1 MCVKKY
7 RYNAYCISYR
17 SVVECIHEI
26 LSIKGIGGASMEK
39 LHSNSNNRLYF
50 VTKDDIEN
58 KILNSKTELIMLG
71 TTAFG
76 IPWHKTKIAE
86 ELFNKYTTSNYKISI
101 IAESDASLNSDSL
114 VSGLSGDGK
123 GYPIAILT
131 ETRDNSTIK
140 LREYFIDRFSKDE
153 IEKEIKYSI
162 EPTDDICR
170 KDLDTIYEEKYIT
183 NICKELLSR
192 GKELEELL
200 KEIIDKIQNKYN
212 ELANNV
218 FNESNVFAYLLNER
232 DYFKLSQCN
241 QQYCKEIDAVVG
253 EKLKKLQTIES
264 LVGFTKEKISVSFV
278 PEIAD
283 KKNHSAQTKN
293 LRCDFEL
300 SSKKLRQFCLE
311 SVLEVLQ
318 EKERRDYK
326 LIKEYASKEAYVE
339 RNERLK
345 KFSSMPDLTQ
355 RFKIK
360 HIFHPIPVQM
370 IKIDDVYYAN
380 LDPLHCYNIDKYVYI
395 GNSALDAEEDKNRF
409 YLFEEYVNY
418 FDAFINSKYTTEE
431 TQKGNRKEI
440 IYNYRSDHVVIGQM
454 PRDSFYG
461 SENYK
466 LVMWAL
472 VFDREGKILI
482 HKRSINAKDNQG
494 MWDKSVGGHIAIT
507 DRDTISGASREIAE
521 ELYTVEEAEQGHSKN
536 SSWINTNE
544 DKIIYLGKWNEAR
557 YPNFA
562 TNLRLESDE
571 FYSFSFDS
579 RLTSQP
585 IDSMRVLP
593 DGTHIKAKCFVDLY
607 FVVTSEEFDL
617 SELKNSKYLV
627 LPPQQIK
634 EFAKTGELPKE
645 VSEKECGAFEVTP
658 DLEYII
664 NSPEWDN
671 EITKFSI
678 RVKEAFACTRK

>member
-1 MCVKKY
+1 MSKL
-7 RYNAYCISYR
+7 NFNNNQ
-17 SVVECIHEI
+17 
-26 LSIKGIGGASMEK
+26 LS
-39 LHSNSNNRLYF
+39 F
-50 VTKDDIEN
+50 VTKADIEDQ
-58 KILNSKTELIMLG
+58 ILNSSQELIMLG

-76 IPWHKTKIAE
+76 ISWNNKGLKE
-86 ELFNKYTTSNYKISI
+86 ELFNKYVKSGYRISI
-101 IAESDASLNSDSL
+101 IAESDPSLNSNSL
-114 VSGLSGDGK
+114 VSGLNRQGK
-123 GYPIAILT
+123 NYPIALLT
-131 ETRDNSTIK
+131 ETRDNSTVK
-140 LREYFIDRFSKDE
+140 LREYFIERFSKED
-153 IEKEIKYSI
+153 IDQDIISSI
-162 EPTDDICR
+162 EPIEDTFR
-170 KDLDTIYEEKYIT
+170 QVLDAVYEEKYIT
-183 NICKELLSR
+183 NICKELVSR
-192 GKELEELL
+192 GVELIDLL
-200 KEIIDKIQNKYN
+200 KAVIDKIRDKYK
-212 ELANNV
+212 ELANNI
-218 FNESNVFAYLLNER
+218 FHKSNVFKYVIEQR
-232 DYFKLSQCN
+232 DYFKLSQYN
-241 QQYCKEIDAVVG
+241 RQYCESIDDVID
-253 EKLKKLQTIES
+253 KKVKDMQTIEE
-264 LVGFTKEKISVSFV
+264 LIEFTKEKIFV
-278 PEIAD
+278 PFIPEKND
-283 KKNHSAQTKN
+283 EKKEDNKIRG
-293 LRCDFEL
+293 LKCDFEL
-300 SSKKLRQFCLE
+300 TPKKLRQFCLE

-318 EKERRDYK
+318 ENERRDYK

-339 RNERLK
+339 RNEQLK
-345 KFSSMPDLTQ
+345 KISCLPHFTQ

-360 HIFHPIPVQM
+360 TIFHSIPIQM
-370 IKIDDVYYAN
+370 IKIDNVYYAN
-380 LDPLHCYNIDKYVYI
+380 LDPLHSYDVDRFVYI
-395 GNSALDAEEDKNRF
+395 GNSSLTLEEDKNRF
-409 YLFEEYVNY
+409 HLFEEYISY
-418 FDAFINSKYTTEE
+418 FDAFINSQYTTEE
-431 TQKGNRKEI
+431 TKKGNRKEV
-440 IYNYRSDHVVIGQM
+440 IYNYRSDHAVIGQM

-536 SSWINTNE
+536 SSWINTNK

-617 SELKNSKYLV
+617 SELQNSKYLV
-627 LPPQQIK
+627 LPPEKIK
-634 EFAKTGELPKE
+634 EFAKNGILPKE
-645 VSEKECGAFEVTP
+645 VSDKECGVFEVTP

-671 EITKFSI
+671 EITKFSL
-678 RVKEAFACTRK
+678 RVKEAFACTKRDR

>member
-1 MCVKKY
+1 
-7 RYNAYCISYR
+7 
-17 SVVECIHEI
+17 
-26 LSIKGIGGASMEK
+26 ME
-39 LHSNSNNRLYF
+39 SNSNQLYF
-50 VTKDDIEN
+50 VTKADIET
-58 KILNSKTELIMLG
+58 KILNSEKELIMLG

-76 IPWHKTKIAE
+76 ISWNKNGIKE
-86 ELFNKYTTSNYKISI
+86 ELFRKYVKNDYRISI
-101 IAESDASLNSDSL
+101 IAESDPSLSSNSL
-114 VSGLSGDGK
+114 VSGLNREGK
-123 GYPIAILT
+123 NYPIAMLT

-140 LREYFIDRFSKDE
+140 LREYFIDRFSESGTDKD
-153 IEKEIKYSI
+153 IMSSI
-162 EPTDDICR
+162 EPTEDTCR
-170 KDLDTIYEEKYIT
+170 KVLDTIYEEKYIT
-183 NICKELLSR
+183 NICKELVSR
-192 GKELEELL
+192 GAELEVLL
-200 KEIIDKIQNKYN
+200 KGIIDKIQDKYK

-218 FNESNVFAYLLNER
+218 FHKSNIFNCVINER
-232 DYFKLSQCN
+232 DYFKLSQYN
-241 QQYCKEIDAVVG
+241 RQYCEGIDNAI
-253 EKLKKLQTIES
+253 EDKIKNLQTIEE
-264 LVGFTKEKISVSFV
+264 LVAFTKEKIFV
-278 PEIAD
+278 PFTPEINKEKKMAD
-283 KKNHSAQTKN
+283 NRLKTSD

-300 SSKKLRQFCLE
+300 SSKELRQFCLE
-311 SVLEVLQ
+311 GVLEMLQ

-339 RNERLK
+339 RNEQLK
-345 KFSSMPDLTQ
+345 KFSCMSNFAQ
-355 RFKIK
+355 RFRVM
-360 HIFHPIPVQM
+360 HIFHPIPIQM
-370 IKIDDVYYAN
+370 IKIDEVYYAN
-380 LDPLHCYNIDKYVYI
+380 LDPLHSYDVDKYVYI
-395 GNSALDAEEDKNRF
+395 GNSSLNSEEDKNRF
-409 YLFEEYVNY
+409 HLFEEYVSY
-418 FDAFINSKYTTEE
+418 FEAFVNSQYITEE
-431 TQKGNRKEI
+431 TKKGNRKEV
-440 IYNYRSDHVVIGQM
+440 IYNYKSNHAVIGQM

-521 ELYTVEEAEQGHSKN
+521 ELYTVEEEEQGHSKN
-536 SSWINTNE
+536 SSWINTNK

-617 SELKNSKYLV
+617 SELQNSKYLV
-627 LPPQQIK
+627 LPPQKIK
-634 EFAKTGELPKE
+634 EFAKIGELPKE
-645 VSEKECGAFEVTP
+645 ISDKECGAFEVTP

-678 RVKEAFACTRK
+678 RVKEAFACTKK

>member
-1 MCVKKY
+1 
-7 RYNAYCISYR
+7 
-17 SVVECIHEI
+17 
-26 LSIKGIGGASMEK
+26 MER
-39 LHSNSNNRLYF
+39 LNSNGNQLHF
-50 VTKDDIEN
+50 VTKNEMETE
-58 KILNSKTELIMLG
+58 ILNSKKELIMLG
-71 TTAFG
+71 TTAFRISWDKKG
-76 IPWHKTKIAE
+76 IRD
-86 ELFNKYTTSNYKISI
+86 ELFNKYVENDYRISI
-101 IAESDASLNSDSL
+101 IAESDPSLSSNSL
-114 VSGLSGDGK
+114 VSGLNEEGK
-123 GYPIAILT
+123 NYPIAMLT

-140 LREYFIDRFSKDE
+140 LREYFIDKFSRDGINKD
-153 IEKEIKYSI
+153 ITLSI
-162 EPTDDICR
+162 EPTEDTCR
-170 KDLDTIYEEKYIT
+170 NVLDANYEEKYIV
-183 NICKELLSR
+183 NICKELVSR
-192 GKELEELL
+192 GVELEILL
-200 KEIIDKIQNKYN
+200 EEIVNKIQDKYKD
-212 ELANNV
+212 LANNI
-218 FNESNVFAYLLNER
+218 FNKSNLINYVINER
-232 DYFKLSQCN
+232 DYFKLSQYN
-241 QQYCKEIDAVVG
+241 RQYYEKIDDVVG
-253 EKLKKLQTIES
+253 YKVRKLQTIEE
-264 LVGFTKEKISVSFV
+264 LIDFTKTNISVPFA
-278 PEIAD
+278 PEINSEREHRNS
-283 KKNHSAQTKN
+283 KLKMSN
-293 LRCDFEL
+293 LKCVFEL
-300 SSKKLRQFCLE
+300 SSKELRRFCLE
-311 SVLEVLQ
+311 AVLDVLQ

-339 RNERLK
+339 RNEQLK
-345 KFSSMPDLTQ
+345 KFSHMSNFTQ

-360 HIFHPIPVQM
+360 HIFHSIPIQM
-370 IKIDDVYYAN
+370 IKIDNVYYAN
-380 LDPLHCYNIDKYVYI
+380 LDPLHSYDVDKYVYI
-395 GNSALDAEEDKNRF
+395 GNSSMHSEEDEKRF
-409 YLFEEYVNY
+409 HLFEEYISYFNAFVNSQY
-418 FDAFINSKYTTEE
+418 YTEE
-431 TQKGNRKEI
+431 TKKGNRKEV
-440 IYNYRSDHVVIGQM
+440 IYNYKSDHAIIGQM

-536 SSWINTNE
+536 SSWINANK

-593 DGTHIKAKCFVDLY
+593 DGTHINAKCFVDLY

-617 SELKNSKYLV
+617 SELENSKYLV
-627 LPPQQIK
+627 LPPQKIK
-634 EFAKTGELPKE
+634 EYAKIGELPKE
-645 VSEKECGAFEVTP
+645 ASDKECGAFEVTP
-658 DLEYII
+658 DLEYMI

-678 RVKEAFACTRK
+678 RVKEAFACTKK

>member
-1 MCVKKY
+1 
-7 RYNAYCISYR
+7 
-17 SVVECIHEI
+17 
-26 LSIKGIGGASMEK
+26 MEK
-39 LHSNSNNRLYF
+39 LNSNTNQLHF
-50 VTKDDIEN
+50 VTKADIEDE
-58 KILNSKTELIMLG
+58 ILNSEKELVMLG

-76 IPWHKTKIAE
+76 ISWNKKGIREA
-86 ELFNKYTTSNYKISI
+86 LFKKYVENDYRISI
-101 IAESDASLNSDSL
+101 IAESDPSLSSNSL
-114 VSGLSGDGK
+114 VSGLSGEGK
-123 GYPIAILT
+123 SYPIAMLT

-140 LREYFIDRFSKDE
+140 LREYFIDRFSENGIDKD
-153 IEKEIKYSI
+153 IMSSI
-162 EPTDDICR
+162 EPTEDTCR
-170 KDLDTIYEEKYIT
+170 KVLDAIYEEKYVT
-183 NICKELLSR
+183 NICKELVSR
-192 GKELEELL
+192 GVELEVLL
-200 KEIIDKIQNKYN
+200 KEIFDKIQDKYK
-212 ELANNV
+212 ERANDV
-218 FNESNVFAYLLNER
+218 FHKSNIFDYVINER
-232 DYFKLSQCN
+232 DYFKLSQYN
-241 QQYCKEIDAVVG
+241 RQYCEGIDDAI
-253 EKLKKLQTIES
+253 ENKIKKLQTIEE
-264 LVGFTKEKISVSFV
+264 LVAFTREKISVPFI
-278 PEIAD
+278 PEIND
-283 KKNHSAQTKN
+283 EKKMANNKLKTSD

-300 SSKKLRQFCLE
+300 SSKELRQFCLE

-339 RNERLK
+339 RNEQLK
-345 KFSSMPDLTQ
+345 KFSCMSNFTQ
-355 RFKIK
+355 RFRIK

-370 IKIDDVYYAN
+370 IKIDNVYYAN
-380 LDPLHCYNIDKYVYI
+380 LDPLHSYDVDKYVYI
-395 GNSALDAEEDKNRF
+395 GDNSLSSEEDKKRF
-409 YLFEEYVNY
+409 HLFVEYIGY
-418 FDAFINSKYTTEE
+418 FDAFVNSQYSTEE
-431 TQKGNRKEI
+431 TKKGNRKEV
-440 IYNYRSDHVVIGQM
+440 IYNYRSDHAVIGQM

-536 SSWINTNE
+536 SSWINTNK

-627 LPPQQIK
+627 LPPQKIK
-634 EFAKTGELPKE
+634 EFAKIGELPKE
-645 VSEKECGAFEVTP
+645 VSDKECGAFEVTP

>member
-1 MCVKKY
+1 MKQL
-7 RYNAYCISYR
+7 N
-17 SVVECIHEI
+17 
-26 LSIKGIGGASMEK
+26 
-39 LHSNSNNRLYF
+39 SNSNQLYF
-50 VTKDDIEN
+50 VTKSDIEA
-58 KILNSKTELIMLG
+58 KILNSKKELILLG
-71 TTAFG
+71 TTAFEISWNKKG
-76 IPWHKTKIAE
+76 IKD
-86 ELFNKYTTSNYKISI
+86 ELFQKYVKNNYRITI
-101 IAESDASLNSDSL
+101 VAESDPSLSSNSL
-114 VSGLSGDGK
+114 VSGLSCEGIS
-123 GYPIAILT
+123 YPIAMLA

-140 LREYFIDRFSKDE
+140 LREYFIDRLSANEADKD
-153 IEKEIKYSI
+153 IISSI
-162 EPTDDICR
+162 EPTEDTCR
-170 KDLDTIYEEKYIT
+170 KVLDAVYEENYIK
-183 NICKELLSR
+183 NICKELVSR
-192 GKELEELL
+192 GIELEILL
-200 KEIIDKIQNKYN
+200 KEIVDKVQEKYKDLANSVFHKSNIFNYVIDK
-212 ELANNV
+212 
-218 FNESNVFAYLLNER
+218 R
-232 DYFKLSQCN
+232 DYFKLSQYN
-241 QQYCKEIDAVVG
+241 RQYCEEIDNDIMNKIKNLKSIEEVVN
-253 EKLKKLQTIES
+253 
-264 LVGFTKEKISVSFV
+264 FTKEKISVLFI
-278 PEIAD
+278 PEINNENED
-283 KKNHSAQTKN
+283 KKSKTSD
-293 LRCDFEL
+293 LRCEFEL
-300 SSKKLRQFCLE
+300 SSNELRQFFLE
-311 SVLEVLQ
+311 SILEILQ

-326 LIKEYASKEAYVE
+326 LIKEYASKEAYAE
-339 RNERLK
+339 RNEQFE
-345 KFSSMPDLTQ
+345 KFSSMTEFSQ

-360 HIFHPIPVQM
+360 QIFHPIPIQM
-370 IKIDDVYYAN
+370 IKIDNAYYAN
-380 LDPLHCYNIDKYVYI
+380 LDPLHSYDVNKFVYI
-395 GNSALDAEEDKNRF
+395 GDSSLSSEEDINRF
-409 YLFEEYVNY
+409 HLYDEYISY
-418 FDAFINSKYTTEE
+418 FDAFIKSQYSTEE
-431 TQKGNRKEI
+431 TKKGNRKEV
-440 IYNYRSDHVVIGQM
+440 IYNYKSDHAIIGQM

-536 SSWINTNE
+536 SSWTNTNK

-627 LPPQQIK
+627 LPPQKIK
-634 EFAKTGELPKE
+634 EFAKIGELPKD
-645 VSEKECGAFEVTP
+645 VSDKECGAFEVTP

-671 EITKFSI
+671 EITKFSL
-678 RVKEAFACTRK
+678 RVKEAFACTK

>member
-1 MCVKKY
+1 M
-7 RYNAYCISYR
+7 
-17 SVVECIHEI
+17 EQ
-26 LSIKGIGGASMEK
+26 LSSD
-39 LHSNSNNRLYF
+39 NNQLYF
-50 VTKDDIEN
+50 VTKADIEAE
-58 KILNSKTELIMLG
+58 ILNSEKELIMLG

-76 IPWHKTKIAE
+76 ISWNKKGIKE
-86 ELFNKYTTSNYKISI
+86 KLFKKYVENDYRISI
-101 IAESDASLNSDSL
+101 IAESDPSLSSNSL
-114 VSGLSGDGK
+114 VSGLNGEGM

-140 LREYFIDRFSKDE
+140 LREYFVERFSEMGINKD
-153 IEKEIKYSI
+153 IMSSM
-162 EPTDDICR
+162 EPTEDTCR
-170 KDLDTIYEEKYIT
+170 KVLDAIYEEKYIS
-183 NICKELLSR
+183 NICKELVSR
-192 GKELEELL
+192 GMELEVLL
-200 KEIIDKIQNKYN
+200 KGIVDKIQDKYK
-212 ELANNV
+212 ELANKV
-218 FNESNVFAYLLNER
+218 FHESNIFNYVINER
-232 DYFKLSQCN
+232 DYFKLSQYN
-241 QQYCKEIDAVVG
+241 RQYCEGIDDVIGGKVN
-253 EKLKKLQTIES
+253 KIQTIEE
-264 LVGFTKEKISVSFV
+264 LVDFTREKMFV
-278 PEIAD
+278 PFMPEIND
-283 KKNHSAQTKN
+283 EKKNENNRLKKSDLK
-293 LRCDFEL
+293 CDFKL
-300 SSKKLRQFCLE
+300 SSEELRQFCLE
-311 SVLEVLQ
+311 SVLELLQ
-318 EKERRDYK
+318 ENERRDYK
-326 LIKEYASKEAYVE
+326 LIKEYASKEAYAE
-339 RNERLK
+339 RNEQLK
-345 KFSSMPDLTQ
+345 KYSCMPNFAQ
-355 RFKIK
+355 RFVIK
-360 HIFHPIPVQM
+360 HIFHPIPIQM
-370 IKIDDVYYAN
+370 IKIDDIYYAN
-380 LDPLHCYNIDKYVYI
+380 LDPLHSYDVDKYVYI
-395 GNSALDAEEDKNRF
+395 GNSSLSSEDDKNRF
-409 YLFEEYVNY
+409 HLFEEYISY
-418 FDAFINSKYTTEE
+418 FDAFVNSQYFTEE
-431 TQKGNRKEI
+431 TKKGNRKEV
-440 IYNYRSDHVVIGQM
+440 IYNYKSDHSVIGQM

-536 SSWINTNE
+536 SSWINTNK

-593 DGTHIKAKCFVDLY
+593 DGTHIKAKCFVDMY

-627 LPPQQIK
+627 LPPQKIK

-645 VSEKECGAFEVTP
+645 VSDKECGAFEVTP

>member
-1 MCVKKY
+1 
-7 RYNAYCISYR
+7 
-17 SVVECIHEI
+17 
-26 LSIKGIGGASMEK
+26 ME
-39 LHSNSNNRLYF
+39 SNSNQLYF
-50 VTKDDIEN
+50 VTKADIET
-58 KILNSKTELIMLG
+58 KILNSEKELIMLG

-76 IPWHKTKIAE
+76 ISWNKNGIKE
-86 ELFNKYTTSNYKISI
+86 ELFRKYVKNDYRISI
-101 IAESDASLNSDSL
+101 IAESDPSLSSNSL
-114 VSGLSGDGK
+114 VSGLNREGK
-123 GYPIAILT
+123 NYPIAMLT

-140 LREYFIDRFSKDE
+140 LREYFIDRFSESGTDKD
-153 IEKEIKYSI
+153 IMSSI
-162 EPTDDICR
+162 EPTEDTCR
-170 KDLDTIYEEKYIT
+170 KVLDTIYEEKYIT
-183 NICKELLSR
+183 NICKELVSR
-192 GKELEELL
+192 GAELEVLL
-200 KEIIDKIQNKYN
+200 KGIINKIQDKYK

-218 FNESNVFAYLLNER
+218 FHKSNIFNYVINER
-232 DYFKLSQCN
+232 DYFKLSQYN
-241 QQYCKEIDAVVG
+241 RQYCEGIDNAI
-253 EKLKKLQTIES
+253 EDKIKNLQSIEE
-264 LVGFTKEKISVSFV
+264 LVAFTKEKIFV
-278 PEIAD
+278 PFTPEINKEKKMAD
-283 KKNHSAQTKN
+283 NRLKTSD

-300 SSKKLRQFCLE
+300 SSKELRQFCLE
-311 SVLEVLQ
+311 GVLEMLQ

-339 RNERLK
+339 RNEQLK
-345 KFSSMPDLTQ
+345 KFSCMSNFAQ
-355 RFKIK
+355 RFRVK
-360 HIFHPIPVQM
+360 HIFHPIPIQM

-380 LDPLHCYNIDKYVYI
+380 LDPLHSYDVDKYVYI
-395 GNSALDAEEDKNRF
+395 GNSSLNSEEDKNRF
-409 YLFEEYVNY
+409 HLFEEYVSY
-418 FDAFINSKYTTEE
+418 FEAFVNTQYITEE
-431 TQKGNRKEI
+431 TKKGNRKEV
-440 IYNYRSDHVVIGQM
+440 IYNYKSDHAVIGQM

-521 ELYTVEEAEQGHSKN
+521 ELYTVEEEEQGHSKN
-536 SSWINTNE
+536 SSWINTNK

-617 SELKNSKYLV
+617 SELQNSKYLV
-627 LPPQQIK
+627 LPPQKIK
-634 EFAKTGELPKE
+634 EFAKIGELPKE
-645 VSEKECGAFEVTP
+645 VSDKECGAFEVTP

-678 RVKEAFACTRK
+678 RVKEAFACTKK